1 MMKANTMK
9 KIYRTGAIGAL
20 MDEYERASEE
30 LKNVLINIPQ
40 DVFEK
45 IYDRN
50 TADEDCRSIQTIM
63 RHVVASGYGYGNQI
77 RIFLGFI
84 PHKPEYK
91 VETPHDA
98 IRMLE
103 KVLTFTANSVEGKW
117 NMSESEIIATRRETR
132 WGLYD
137 IEMMFEHAIVH
148 ILRHRRQIEKFLS
161 SDQQ

>member
-1 MMKANTMK
+1 MMKIEITK
-9 KIYRTGAIGAL
+9 RTFRTGAIGAL
-20 MDEYERASEE
+20 MDEYERAAEE
-30 LKNVLINIPQ
+30 LKNILKDIPQ
-40 DVFEK
+40 EIFEK

-50 TADEDCRSIQTIM
+50 TTDEDCRSILTIT
-63 RHVVASGYGYGNQI
+63 RHVVAAGYGYGNQI
-77 RIFLGFI
+77 RIFLGFT

-91 VETPHDA
+91 IETPHDA

-117 NMSESEIIATRRETR
+117 NLSESEIIATRRETR

-148 ILRHRRQIEKFLS
+148 ILRHRRQIEKFIL